1 MINCLQYSFPQS
13 AHRPGGLIPPGRWV
27 RVGKS
32 FPPFPHPAHRPRG
45 PTPHE
50 GWALAPVGG
59 AAGARGGELTHQCEG
74 FDPSHWCVAWR
85 KAWNTYFAICMRR
98 RHHVTSSGLGVGILH
113 YIEREDLLGIAIM

>member
-1 MINCLQYSFPQS
+1 MGEALSDTLGKLTS
-13 AHRPGGLIPPGRWV
+13 AHLAG
-27 RVGKS
+27 
-32 FPPFPHPAHRPRG
+32 G
-45 PTPHE
+45 PTPRE
-50 GWALAPVGG
+50 GWALALVGG

-74 FDPSHWCVAWR
+74 FDPSHWWVAWG